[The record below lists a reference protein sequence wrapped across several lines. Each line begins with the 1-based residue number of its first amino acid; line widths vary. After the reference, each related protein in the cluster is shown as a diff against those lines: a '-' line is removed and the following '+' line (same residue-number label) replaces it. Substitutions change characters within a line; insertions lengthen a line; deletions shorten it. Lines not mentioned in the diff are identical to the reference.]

1 MLTFVEEVA
10 QLVEVKET
18 GKRSAGMRRLH
29 DARVESIDA
38 SISKGKTQG
47 PHTTHSIIVIYVAI
61 GKKPLGVRQGKKE
74 EEIFKQENKNFSK
87 AKKT

>member
-10 QLVEVKET
+10 QFVEVKET
-18 GKRSAGMRRLH
+18 GKRSAGIRHLH

-47 PHTTHSIIVIYVAI
+47 PQTTHSIIVIYVAM
-61 GKKPLGVRQGKKE
+61 GKKASTCTARE
-74 EEIFKQENKNFSK
+74 ERKIFKQENKNFSK
-87 AKKT
+87 AIKT